1 MPTNRIIK
9 LRVSNNTSDIELY
22 RNTLIEYLAD
32 LIDDDNLDFDNM
44 TDEELIEALNG
55 EHGAEARTAVRDDYV
70 DVLGMDAQFELLNE
84 TTEDN

>member
-9 LRVSNNTSDIELY
+9 LRVSNDTSDIELY
-22 RNTLIEYLAD
+22 RSTLIEYLAD
-32 LIDDDNLDFDNM
+32 LVADDNLDFDNM

-55 EHGAEARTAVRDDYV
+55 EYGAEARTALRDDYI
-70 DVLGMDAQFELLNE
+70 DVLDKDAQFELLHE